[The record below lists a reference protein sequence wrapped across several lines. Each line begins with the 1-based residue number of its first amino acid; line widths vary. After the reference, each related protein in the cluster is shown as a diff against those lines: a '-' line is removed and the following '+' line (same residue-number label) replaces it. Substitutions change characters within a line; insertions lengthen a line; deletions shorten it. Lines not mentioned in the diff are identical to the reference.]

1 MLVSPII
8 GKLCAVHELLP
19 KAGPSSKYS
28 DNGTTVQAE
37 PLPDY
42 TTATNADADTGV
54 ELHTPTAA
62 IATTAFDPDHAP
74 SSLPSTSS
82 SSRLLK
88 AKTTIT
94 PGHSSQHISLT
105 PNGIKGGVAGGDAY
119 NIPRDHIGWWYDW
132 SANPSKP
139 REPIA
144 IPMLGPC

>member
-1 MLVSPII
+1 MLVSPRI

-19 KAGPSSKYS
+19 KAGLSSKYS

-119 NIPRDHIGWWYDW
+119 NIPRDHIGW
-132 SANPSKP
+132 
-139 REPIA
+139 
-144 IPMLGPC
+144 